1 MGGRKMNFEEDQRV
15 ATLVR
20 MLRLEARMSQT
31 QLGEAVG
38 VTFQQIQKYES
49 GANRITSGMLVRLA
63 AALGVQPQRFFVQA
77 SDGNSDAA
85 GHLLELLA
93 NNRNLRALT
102 AFANIQ
108 NVKVKDAFLDV
119 LEQISRRKLKAGV
132 RASIGADE

>member
-1 MGGRKMNFEEDQRV
+1 
-15 ATLVR
+15 
-20 MLRLEARMSQT
+20 MSQT